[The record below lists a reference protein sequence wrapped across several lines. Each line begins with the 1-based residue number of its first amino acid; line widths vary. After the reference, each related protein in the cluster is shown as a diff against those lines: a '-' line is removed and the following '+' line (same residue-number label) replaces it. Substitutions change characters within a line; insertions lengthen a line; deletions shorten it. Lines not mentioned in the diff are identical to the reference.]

1 MAAPILL
8 LGLAVAG
15 GLAFLGRA
23 SKEPEREHTNDLAL
37 IDASEKT
44 APGAELARKAIRNA
58 MNVNSMTL
66 YEMTAVAIEN
76 QLKMPKTAMNMRS
89 WADVAKQGGS
99 TIAGDDDDEVGG
111 SEGYG
116 DDEVGA
122 RRRRKKRVKKL
133 YAKAAA
139 EGTTTAEPAQ
149 LGESSSSYGPAPLVN
164 WSASDDEDE
173 EDEIGARRRRGAVK
187 RSAGKRPLP
196 DWLKFAATQSKL
208 AGDPKLIKAT
218 AVLLGRMGYAEHAK
232 IHLQESL
239 G

>member
-1 MAAPILL
+1 MAPILY

-15 GLAFLGRA
+15 GLAFLGRS
-23 SKEPEREHTNDLAL
+23 SKTPERAHEMDAAL
-37 IDASEKT
+37 IDASEKS

-58 MNVNSMTL
+58 MSVNSMTL
-66 YEMTAVAIEN
+66 YEMTAVALET
-76 QLKMPKTAMNMRS
+76 QLRMPKTAMNMRS
-89 WADVAKQGGS
+89 WADVAKQGGH

-122 RRRRKKRVKKL
+122 RRRRRKRVKKL

-139 EGTTTAEPAQ
+139 EGSASSEPVQLAE
-149 LGESSSSYGPAPLVN
+149 SYAGPPPLVN
-164 WSASDDEDE
+164 WSTADDEDE
-173 EDEIGARRRRGAVK
+173 DDEVGAARRRRGVVK
-187 RSAGKRPLP
+187 RKRPLP

-208 AGDPKLIKAT
+208 AGDPQLIKAT
-218 AVLLGRMGYAEHAK
+218 AVLLGRMGYVEHAK

-239 G
+239 